1 MMKKLTTIE
10 VRQESQEKNGS
21 VGIEQSRLGQKGIPK
36 PVLQK
41 SKVAELLSNQ
51 KKPRQIQQQVCWRG
65 PLQGQPLP
73 FLIAEVD

>member
-36 PVLQK
+36 HVLQK
-41 SKVAELLSNQ
+41 SKGAELLSN
-51 KKPRQIQQQVCWRG
+51 KKTRQIQQQVCWRG